1 MHVHAFLR
9 HPQPSAVT
17 PQPCRSM
24 QASLESRRFFA
35 RPRLALDAVGGESG
49 VRLAEALADVS
60 FDSGFFPFDS
70 EV

>member
-1 MHVHAFLR
+1 
-9 HPQPSAVT
+9 
-17 PQPCRSM
+17 M